1 MNEVNQTTL
10 ILSPDKA
17 YDAEQRYRVVKRS
30 IDARQRALKVH
41 LTVLTDEQGNPL
53 PKDAPIPLYEPPVFQ
68 DVHHAKHSAAI
79 IGAGPAGLFAALTLL
94 EHGIKPIIYERG
106 KPVSDRKKDI
116 AILNRNQGLN
126 AESNYCFG
134 EGGAGTFSDGKLYSR
149 SKKRGNMQR
158 VMELFH
164 HFGAN
169 DTILYEAHAHIGS
182 DRLPSIIRAMR
193 ECIIEHGGEVHFDTC
208 VDEQLFR
215 SLVASSPHRH
225 NATILAIGHSAH
237 DTYQMLLN
245 SGVALADKG
254 FAMGVRVEHPQALI
268 NRLMYHDPSP
278 ELIQLIGNAS
288 YSLVTQVQ
296 GRGMYSF
303 CMCPGGHIVPAGSDA
318 RGCVVNGM
326 SASHRNS
333 PFANSGMV
341 VEIRPEDLLQYPI
354 IRTFNVIAGGQQ
366 GGISGEATA
375 DVELYGYDFETTDRV
390 AQEIKAKMY
399 EIEGVKQVKISRDEY
414 IPEYAVDFDREKLAV
429 NGLNVQTASLYV
441 RNRINGALAS
451 YYREDGDEYDIRVR
465 LDPKFR
471 QTIEDIE
478 NIVIYN
484 AAGKGIYVRDLG
496 KVREMQTPPTIERKD
511 RERVITISAVV
522 PKGMAASDLINAV
535 SEKMEE
541 VDMPAGLS
549 WIFGGTMDDQND
561 TYSEL
566 ITLLVLIV
574 ILVFIVMAA
583 QFESLTYPFVI
594 MFSIPFAIIG
604 VLLGLVIN
612 GTPMS
617 VMAMVG
623 LIMLM
628 GIVVKNGIVL
638 IDYTILCRERG
649 MGVLHSVVTAGK
661 SRLRPVLMTT
671 LTTVLGMIPMAVGRG
686 EGSEMWRGLGMT
698 VAWGLSVSTLI
709 TLVLIPTLY
718 AAFAGRGIKRARKAS
733 NKKARAAAAL
743 AE

>member
-10 ILSPDKA
+10 ILSPEKA

-53 PKDAPIPLYEPPVFQ
+53 PKDAPIPLYEPPVFH

-208 VDEQLFR
+208 IT
-215 SLVASSPHRH
+215 SLSPFASGVPEKSADFWGALSP
-225 NATILAIGHSAH
+225 NSPLILAIGHSAH
-237 DTYQMLLN
+237 DTYQMLLD

-254 FAMGVRVEHPQALI
+254 FAMGVRVEHPQTLI

-296 GRGMYSF
+296 GRGVYSF

-341 VEIRPEDLLQYPI
+341 VEIRPEDLLHYPLAQRPLPISPQGVQYPQADLLAGLMFQQELE
-354 IRTFNVIAGGQQ
+354 RLAFEHGSAPSIAPAQRLRDFVEGRKSSTLPACSYLPGVRSSSMHEWLPEHIGKRLQQ
-366 GGISGEATA
+366 G
-375 DVELYGYDFETTDRV
+375 FR
-390 AQEIKAKMY
+390 
-399 EIEGVKQVKISRDEY
+399 
-414 IPEYAVDFDREKLAV
+414 DFDRKYRGFLTNEAV
-429 NGLNVQTASLYV
+429 ILGVESRSSSAVRIPRDPETLQSISTPHLYPCGE
-441 RNRINGALAS
+441 GAGYAGGITSSAL
-451 YYREDGDEYDIRVR
+451 DGI
-465 LDPKFR
+465 
-471 QTIEDIE
+471 
-478 NIVIYN
+478 N
-484 AAGKGIYVRDLG
+484 AALKIV
-496 KVREMQTPPTIERKD
+496 EQ
-511 RERVITISAVV
+511 
-522 PKGMAASDLINAV
+522 
-535 SEKMEE
+535 
-541 VDMPAGLS
+541 LS
-549 WIFGGTMDDQND
+549 
-561 TYSEL
+561 S
-566 ITLLVLIV
+566 
-574 ILVFIVMAA
+574 
-583 QFESLTYPFVI
+583 
-594 MFSIPFAIIG
+594 
-604 VLLGLVIN
+604 
-612 GTPMS
+612 
-617 VMAMVG
+617 
-623 LIMLM
+623 
-628 GIVVKNGIVL
+628 K
-638 IDYTILCRERG
+638 
-649 MGVLHSVVTAGK
+649 H
-661 SRLRPVLMTT
+661 
-671 LTTVLGMIPMAVGRG
+671 
-686 EGSEMWRGLGMT
+686 
-698 VAWGLSVSTLI
+698 
-709 TLVLIPTLY
+709 
-718 AAFAGRGIKRARKAS
+718 
-733 NKKARAAAAL
+733 
-743 AE
+743 